1 MRSEKQS
8 LQLTPP
14 LGGLGP
20 ILKSLRNKRNKTTA
34 HLDRRAVVDP
44 DGYVRQGHVSYRQ
57 IEGLFEQTG
66 LILNSLFQ
74 LYRGTTVP
82 LDLIDASDYEQALD
96 LIADVKCDQA
106 WR

>member
-1 MRSEKQS
+1 M
-8 LQLTPP
+8 
-14 LGGLGP
+14 
-20 ILKSLRNKRNKTTA
+20 A

-44 DGYVRQGHVSYRQ
+44 DGYVREGHVSYRQ

-96 LIADVKCDQA
+96 LIADAKCELGVRSPTTNRPHHCQGRTSA
-106 WR
+106 GNEQLH